1 MSRALRPST
10 RPDSRLIVRRSAQP
24 RPQRAAWA
32 VATLLAWGFF
42 LYLWKPLAATVF
54 ARLMPAYV
62 DAGIDVHA
70 ARLDLMVIVALPVIA
85 VIAASLLIAWA
96 EYNRLR
102 FKDAK
107 RRVPA
112 CDIDTADIAAALG
125 ATPSVAR
132 ALSESRIA
140 IVQMDAAAHPVAIT
154 MVLARDAN
162 DAATEIPRDSID
174 VSIETRADEV
184 PRVTS

>member
-42 LYLWKPLAATVF
+42 LHLWKPLAVAAFERMAPTH
-54 ARLMPAYV
+54 AGA
-62 DAGIDVHA
+62 DANLHVA
-70 ARLDLMVIVALPVIA
+70 WRDLMAIVALPVVAI
-85 VIAASLLIAWA
+85 VAASLLIAWA

-140 IVQMDAAAHPVAIT
+140 IVHMDAAAHPVSIT
-154 MVLARDAN
+154 VVLARDAN